1 MSKLICI
8 AKTMRILCYLL
19 FPFWLSAQDHLTEE
33 KTSQAMI
40 HYQDKEYAQAAKLYE
55 EILEKD
61 YKNSYLLTQCGLSYY
76 HQQKFQEAKEKF
88 RLATLYGNVDDRE
101 TMALYHS
108 NLSAAYSNLDDD
120 EPAFEHAVKAYYLD
134 KERLWNAASMAQNLG
149 RYDDCLKLMNEA
161 EEGTLHNAYRTLYGR
176 SYYRKEE
183 FRKAIQQ
190 YKTFFDHYDPND
202 DTVPLVIR
210 DDRNFYLYSCL
221 HVLAKSDDEQ
231 EVNEIIDQV
240 IQVQKAHPMV
250 MYRQDMLAFFTIP
263 KNICKTYGLD
273 VEMSKRLF
281 YAWVNDPNKYDEL
294 LFSFYALNAYHDT
307 YQLTAKY
314 LQDDVGEL
322 EREFHEIHFLSAL
335 HLYLQDRKKQQT
347 SANDERLEE
356 LLFLF
361 DDFFEADRIY
371 SDEQFMVIP
380 RIENLLMG
388 LLAAFRSNYA
398 KGEEQERI
406 APVLIKFLERLPNE
420 SIRSKIKDDLG
431 YN

>member
-1 MSKLICI
+1 MNKLICI
-8 AKTMRILCYLL
+8 TKPFRILCYLL
-19 FPFWLSAQDHLTEE
+19 FPFWLSAQEHLVEE

-40 HYQDKEYAQAAKLYE
+40 HYQDKEYAQAARLYE

-88 RLATLYGNVDDRE
+88 RLATLYGNVDDTE

-221 HVLAKSDDEQ
+221 HILAESDGEQ
-231 EVNEIIDQV
+231 EINEIIDQV

-263 KNICKTYGLD
+263 KNICKTYGLN

-294 LFSFYALNAYHDT
+294 LFSFYALNAYDDT
-307 YQLTAKY
+307 YRLTDKY

-322 EREFHEIHFLSAL
+322 EREFREIHFLSAL
-335 HLYLQDRKKQQT
+335 HIYLQDLKKQQT
-347 SANDERLEE
+347 SADANRLKE
-356 LLFLF
+356 LINLF

-371 SDEQFMVIP
+371 ADEEFIVIP

-388 LLAAFRSNYA
+388 LLAAFRANYP
-398 KGEEQERI
+398 KEEEQERI
-406 APVLIKFLERLPNE
+406 APVLMKFLERIPNE
-420 SIRSKIKDDLG
+420 SIKIKIKDDLG